1 MHTAAETGPG
11 PVRQPESSP
20 GGPLP
25 LTMRQGAIAAV
36 LVLVVG
42 LGAALLTPLA
52 AAVEAG
58 RVKPPGSLAV
68 GRAVVLPAA
77 GWTVESQQS
86 DAVLLSRAGARM
98 VVRWQGR
105 GRGRPPADPSAGLSQ
120 LAASTRQDVPDASS
134 FGGVRQFTSESGDPG
149 YLAPFAAPGST
160 GAIAL
165 VIGGGGQATVQ
176 ALAPST
182 TFSQVSDELLSM
194 ITSIR
199 ILRGGGS

>member
-1 MHTAAETGPG
+1 MHATAETGPG

-98 VVRWQGR
+98 VVRWQGSA
-105 GRGRPPADPSAGLSQ
+105 PADPSAGLSQ

>member
-1 MHTAAETGPG
+1 MHATAETGPG

-86 DAVLLSRAGARM
+86 DAVLLSRAGPAR
-98 VVRWQGR
+98 VGAGQGGHAPRRPAGRPLGCGR
-105 GRGRPPADPSAGLSQ
+105 GGPRPRRSVGRAVPARGLDAPGRPRRLVLRRRPA
-120 LAASTRQDVPDASS
+120 VH
-134 FGGVRQFTSESGDPG
+134 
-149 YLAPFAAPGST
+149 
-160 GAIAL
+160 
-165 VIGGGGQATVQ
+165 
-176 ALAPST
+176 
-182 TFSQVSDELLSM
+182 
-194 ITSIR
+194 
-199 ILRGGGS
+199 LRE